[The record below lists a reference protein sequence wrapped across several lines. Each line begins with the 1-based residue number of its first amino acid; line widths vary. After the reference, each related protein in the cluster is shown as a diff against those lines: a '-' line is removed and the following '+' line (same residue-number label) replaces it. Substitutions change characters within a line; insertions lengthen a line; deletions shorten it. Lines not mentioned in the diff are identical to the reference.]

1 MNTRKATAGR
11 RFASLCGIFCALI
24 AFCAP
29 GSVPAQA
36 QVPVAPSGTAPGSA
50 TAVATGGAASFPSA
64 NQLYQRGRQLQLAG
78 KEAEA
83 TKAFASSLALT
94 QKLVAAEPGNLDYV
108 SLHVWNLFR
117 LGRHAEVV
125 SLAQKTL
132 VAARD
137 YRIYE
142 TMGESLY
149 FLDRNEDALEA
160 FASYVELAPERDERM
175 SSAYYFMGE
184 CLVRLKRYEHAD
196 IALSTATTMEKG
208 MYYWWYRLGFV
219 KELLGQYK
227 KAYEAFGTSISL
239 NAGFKPAQEARARVK
254 AKAGL

>member
-1 MNTRKATAGR
+1 MNTRRGSIQLTRNFLYVTFLIFLSLAGI
-11 RFASLCGIFCALI
+11 ASSA
-24 AFCAP
+24 
-29 GSVPAQA
+29 AQA
-36 QVPVAPSGTAPGSA
+36 SASVAD
-50 TAVATGGAASFPSA
+50 AASFQQA
-64 NQLYQRGRQLQLAG
+64 NQLYQRGRQLQLSG
-78 KEAEA
+78 KEADA
-83 TKAFASSLALT
+83 AKVFSSSLALT
-94 QKLVAAEPGNLDYV
+94 QKLITSQPSNLDYV
-108 SLHVWNLFR
+108 SLHIWNLFR
-117 LGRHAEVV
+117 LGRHSEVV
-125 SLAQKTL
+125 SLSQKTL
-132 VAARD
+132 LTARD
-137 YRIYE
+137 HRIYE

-149 FLDRNEDALEA
+149 FLERNEEALYA

-196 IALSTATTMEKG
+196 IALSTATTMEKN

-239 NAGFKPAQEARARVK
+239 NAGFKPAIEGRTRVK